1 MAETQK
7 RQPAQG
13 NREMLSPAKLSVSP
27 QILFPFILFLKCKIS
42 LQTSHTMGFLFHVFR
57 LVIGIKTK
65 SLVLSVR
72 D

>member
-13 NREMLSPAKLSVSP
+13 NREMLFPAKLSVSP
-27 QILFPFILFLKCKIS
+27 QILFPFIPFLKCKIS
-42 LQTSHTMGFLFHVFR
+42 LQTAHTMGFSFHVFR

-65 SLVLSVR
+65 SWVLSVK